1 MKRSASG
8 KIEPAHHFLLEMG
21 LSLHELGAATLVNI
35 WLGRDPPPPTKT
47 KGLFGTKAFEPHWS
61 DFSQ

>member
-21 LSLHELGAATLVNI
+21 LSLHELGAAALVNI
-35 WLGRDPPPPTKT
+35 WLGR
-47 KGLFGTKAFEPHWS
+47 
-61 DFSQ
+61 